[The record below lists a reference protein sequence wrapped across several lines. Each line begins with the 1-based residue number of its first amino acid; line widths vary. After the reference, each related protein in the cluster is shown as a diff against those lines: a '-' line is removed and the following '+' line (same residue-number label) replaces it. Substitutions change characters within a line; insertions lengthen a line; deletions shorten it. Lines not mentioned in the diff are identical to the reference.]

1 MTEQG
6 LPDHRCTAPFH
17 YRGSSAVAKGCCR
30 PRRASAGS
38 PLSGSPI
45 QHIGCGTHRTK
56 QLGQALTEMGL
67 VVALC
72 VLLTLGIVEFG
83 YTFMALNLITQ
94 ATSAGA
100 RAASVHQMGSR
111 GLCGKITND
120 TAITAVPTGIVAA
133 QIGNIATIPPG
144 GVTVTQNPAPNTVAP
159 CHMFGGTDIPLVIV
173 TTTGTIPD
181 VFGLFGST
189 ISFTR
194 TATFRDEARGLGG
207 T

>member
-1 MTEQG
+1 MTERG
-6 LPDHRCTAPFH
+6 LPSHPSDAWVRW
-17 YRGSSAVAKGCCR
+17 RGSSAVAKGCCR
-30 PRRASAGS
+30 LRRGSAGS
-38 PLSGSPI
+38 PPSGSSVQQTGRGP
-45 QHIGCGTHRTK
+45 HRTN
-56 QLGQALTEMGL
+56 QRGQALIEMGL
-67 VVALC
+67 SVVLC

-83 YTFMALNLITQ
+83 YIFMALNLIAQ

-133 QIGNIATIPPG
+133 QIGNIATILPG

-159 CHMFGGTDIPLVIV
+159 CTMFSGINIPLVIV

>member
-1 MTEQG
+1 MTERG
-6 LPDHRCTAPFH
+6 LPNHFSAVWVRCH
-17 YRGSSAVAKGCCR
+17 GSSTVAKGCCR
-30 PRRASAGS
+30 LHRGSAGS
-38 PLSGSPI
+38 PLGGPPV
-45 QHIGCGTHRTK
+45 QRHRTN
-56 QLGQALTEMGL
+56 QRGQALIEMGL
-67 VVALC
+67 SVVLC

-83 YTFMALNLITQ
+83 YIFMALNLIAQ

-111 GLCGKITND
+111 SLCGTITD
-120 TAITAVPTGIVAA
+120 DSAITGATGIVRS
-133 QIGNIATIPPG
+133 QIGSIATNVQVI
-144 GVTVTQNPAPNTVAP
+144 VTQDPPTTAP
-159 CHMFGGTDIPLVIV
+159 CATFGGSVIPKVIV

-194 TATFRDEARGLGG
+194 TVTFRDEARGLGG